1 MDRYRVA
8 PRPVYLSAG
17 GGGDHGDGPR
27 GLPRGV
33 AGGASGRRSGGGAEL
48 DIFSAERYFNA
59 DDVVKKRC
67 DDEQP
72 RQEMAVDAASQ
83 SGRTVACSS
92 EASWTSR
99 SGLLSGHAQSTASA
113 GGTKLQMGGANG
125 VAAAA
130 AAAASAHRG
139 KKPGSGQRW
148 RLFSRDCPCAG
159 RKAVTVDVASEP
171 RSPVTP
177 RIHARFDNNHVVA
190 DSTIFKAKAPPPPCE
205 EEPVKMKIS
214 PGSSTFPPPPPLANN
229 IFTAA
234 PNRGGGGGGGVAP
247 FDTFPAPDIVGRRV
261 VSSGSFTF
269 PVAVGAAKVVSTIGD
284 DPPRESLEV
293 FRPIDEESVLADP
306 PADHLATVGGRG
318 GGGGLAAGF
327 ARVPGVAAVVTDE
340 EAMSDASSDLFDL
353 ESFAASSSY
362 PTTCRGRSSRRNS
375 REEDVDDLPY
385 GAAAAAAEPALSECM
400 YAPSEVSVVWSVA
413 TAEGG
418 AFDAA
423 SIANFSSAASAC
435 CVEEFSFVPPDAAA
449 ASGHEG
455 FTAAMSRSAA
465 RKKCGGGGGGFL
477 SSCRC
482 EKAVS
487 VGPTPV
493 RMVRPEVNV
502 KTTSGGHATGLAE
515 GGAARYHPGRV
526 RMPVRT

>member
-8 PRPVYLSAG
+8 PRPVYLSTAAA
-17 GGGDHGDGPR
+17 GGDHGDGPR
-27 GLPRGV
+27 RLPRGV
-33 AGGASGRRSGGGAEL
+33 AGGGGGGAEL

-59 DDVVKKRC
+59 DDVVKKEC
-67 DDEQP
+67 EQP
-72 RQEMAVDAASQ
+72 RQEVAVDAASQ

-99 SGLLSGHAQSTASA
+99 SGLLSGHAQSAASA
-113 GGTKLQMGGANG
+113 GAAAKLQMAGRGDAA
-125 VAAAA
+125 VARMAKRE
-130 AAAASAHRG
+130 H
-139 KKPGSGQRW
+139 
-148 RLFSRDCPCAG
+148 CAG
-159 RKAVTVDVASEP
+159 RKAVTVDVASEQ

-177 RIHARFDNNHVVA
+177 RTHARFDNSHVVA
-190 DSTIFKAKAPPPPCE
+190 DSTIFKANAPPPPPPPPCE

-214 PGSSTFPPPPPLANN
+214 PGSSTFPPPLANS
-229 IFTAA
+229 IFAAA
-234 PNRGGGGGGGVAP
+234 PNRGGGGGGAAP
-247 FDTFPAPDIVGRRV
+247 PPIVGRRV
-261 VSSGSFTF
+261 VSSGGFTF
-269 PVAVGAAKVVSTIGD
+269 PVAVGAAKVVSTVGD
-284 DPPRESLEV
+284 EPPRESLEV

-318 GGGGLAAGF
+318 GGGGGGGLAAGF
-327 ARVPGVAAVVTDE
+327 ARAPGVAAVATDE

-353 ESFAASSSY
+353 ESFAASSSF

-375 REEDVDDLPY
+375 REEEEDDGLPY
-385 GAAAAAAEPALSECM
+385 GGAAAAAVEPALSECM

-423 SIANFSSAASAC
+423 SVANFSSAASAC
-435 CVEEFSFVPPDAAA
+435 CVEEFSFVPPPDSAATAAA
-449 ASGHEG
+449 GGHEG

-465 RKKCGGGGGGFL
+465 RKKGGGGFL

-502 KTTSGGHATGLAE
+502 KTTGGGHAAGLAG